1 MKKAASILMVIWAI
15 TMVQPAFAIVGGKSG
30 YAGGNKCS
38 TAKPACSKSKSDG
51 SICTKKKQDPPA
63 CSKSKCRKPISSD
76 KKDNCDTN
84 GCNPSLG
91 CCSGNFYVHHHSI
104 LSFSS
109 WFIPRQLVIVTDDNR
124 ISKNLSECFRP
135 PEA

>member
-15 TMVQPAFAIVGGKSG
+15 TMVQPAFAIFGGKTG
-30 YAGGNKCS
+30 YAGTSKKE
-38 TAKPACSKSKSDG
+38 TAKSSCSKSKSE
-51 SICTKKKQDPPA
+51 SSACTKKKQETPS
-63 CSKSKCRKPISSD
+63 CSKSKCKKPLSSD
-76 KKDNCDTN
+76 DKDNCDTN

-104 LSFSS
+104 ISLSS
-109 WFIPRQLVIVTDDNR
+109 WFIQRQLLIVTDDNR